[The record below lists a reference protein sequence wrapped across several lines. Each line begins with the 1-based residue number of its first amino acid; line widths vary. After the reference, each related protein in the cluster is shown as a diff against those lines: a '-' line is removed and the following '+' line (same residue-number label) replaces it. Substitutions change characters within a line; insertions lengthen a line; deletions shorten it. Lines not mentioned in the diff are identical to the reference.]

1 MHRREIAYA
10 ERTISLSH
18 ALLWTDLPT
27 VPYDNSGANVG

>member
-1 MHRREIAYA
+1 MLSVPYR
-10 ERTISLSH
+10 LSH